1 MRESV
6 EKRGKTVEEAVNVAL
21 SELNVTKENVD
32 IQIVEEGNK
41 GFLGIIGAKEAVVV
55 VTKKNIAQMRAKE
68 FLGSVFNNM
77 NLEVQTNFDEEGNL
91 LKIDLV
97 GDDMGILIG
106 RRGETLDALQYLTSL
121 VANKG
126 DDEYMRVSI
135 DTENYRKRREET
147 LVRLAKKL
155 ADRVFKYRRSITLE
169 PMNPY
174 ERRIIHSTL
183 QNNKMVNTYSIGE
196 DPNRK
201 VVIALNNRKR
211 IRY

>member
-6 EKRGKTVEEAVNVAL
+6 EKRGKTVEEAVNEAL
-21 SELNVTKENVD
+21 RELNVTKEQAD

-41 GFLGIIGAKEAVVV
+41 GFFGIIGKKEAVVV

-68 FLGSVFNNM
+68 FLGSVFNSM
-77 NLEVQTNFDEEGNL
+77 NLEVQTNFNEEGNSL
-91 LKIDLV
+91 NIDLV

-196 DPNRK
+196 EPNRK